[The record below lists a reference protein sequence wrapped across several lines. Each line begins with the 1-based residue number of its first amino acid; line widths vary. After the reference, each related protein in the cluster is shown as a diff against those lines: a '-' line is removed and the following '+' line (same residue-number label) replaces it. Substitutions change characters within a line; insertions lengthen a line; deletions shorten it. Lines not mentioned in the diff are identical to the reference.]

1 MTATA
6 FRNGSRIPPIAE
18 YGVIFNDA
26 SGLGE
31 VDHLVGGSGTCRW
44 KTIINGM
51 HLPGAWNVIE
61 YVVIPPGASCGEHR
75 HTATEEIYYI
85 ISGTAQMQIDGSPLE
100 VSAGEL
106 ITCPI
111 GTIHGIANHG
121 DEDMRFFVVEVF
133 PGHGMAPP
141 AERIAVH
148 QQLRYVAG
156 YRNYDGDDLR
166 VAQVNLSR
174 HFTGPWRAFTEIE
187 IPPEAAIGPYQ
198 PRPGMAEV
206 LFVVDGEAE
215 VTAGDVVRKGGQG
228 LCLGAALGST
238 LTVRNHSDHQPLRL
252 ISTEVRAGWI

>member
-18 YGVIFNDA
+18 YGDIFNDA

-31 VDHLVGGSGTCRW
+31 VDHLVGGTGTCRW
-44 KTIINGM
+44 KTVINGM

-85 ISGTAQMQIDGSPLE
+85 ISGTAQMHIDGSPLQ
-100 VSAGEL
+100 VGAGEL

-111 GTIHGIANHG
+111 GTIHGIANNG

-156 YRNYDGDDLR
+156 YRGYDGDDLR

-174 HFTGPWRAFTEIE
+174 HFTGPWRTFTEIE
-187 IPPEAAIGPYQ
+187 IPPEGAIGPYQ
-198 PRPGMAEV
+198 PGHGLAEV
-206 LFVVDGEAE
+206 LFVVDGDAE
-215 VTAGDVVRKGGQG
+215 MAAGPVVRKGGPG
-228 LCLGAALGST
+228 LCLGAALGSS
-238 LTVRNHSDHQPLRL
+238 LAVRNRSDCQPLRL
-252 ISTEVRAGWI
+252 ICTEVRAGWI